1 MTKYKEILAPA
12 RGRDVGSKGEH
23 SLAGVGIKPTW
34 YMTSQLYHV
43 LVVTL
48 GKFLTFSSL
57 VFFIRW
63 KFCQQLF

>member
-12 RGRDVGSKGEH
+12 RGSDVGSKGEH

-34 YMTSQLYHV
+34 YMTSKLYPV
-43 LVVTL
+43 LAVTL
-48 GKFLTFSSL
+48 GKFLTLSSL

-63 KFCQQLF
+63 KFCQQFF